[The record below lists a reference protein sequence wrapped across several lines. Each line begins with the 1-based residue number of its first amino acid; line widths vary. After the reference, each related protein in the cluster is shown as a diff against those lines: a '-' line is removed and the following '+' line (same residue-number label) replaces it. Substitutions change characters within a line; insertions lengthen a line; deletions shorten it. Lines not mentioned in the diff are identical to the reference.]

1 MKKQN
6 NNEEN
11 KCNTTQDFLPSDGAP
26 CSESSYDR
34 YLGALE
40 KERKDMA
47 AILEEKLA
55 NPNREHI
62 KNPLP
67 VPSISSLMKGN
78 DRKGVGIYRPAE
90 WS

>member
-11 KCNTTQDFLPSDGAP
+11 KWDITQDFLPSDGAS
-26 CSESSYDR
+26 CSESSYER
-34 YLGALE
+34 YREALDM
-40 KERKDMA
+40 ERKEMA
-47 AILEEKLA
+47 ALLEEKLA
-55 NPNREHI
+55 NPNPERL

-67 VPSISSLMKGN
+67 VPSISSLMRGN